1 MEALQFTAALD
12 NVPVYVWPQHVVSVR
27 TTRGDPSTNT
37 PQGTLICTTAY
48 EPDNRLV
55 VTESINIVIQLINRS
70 FPHLREAEPKA
81 ADEPGSGPKRSRTS
95 AA

>member
-55 VTESINIVIQLINRS
+55 VTESINIVVQLINRS
-70 FPHLREAEPKA
+70 YPHFRGAEPKA
-81 ADEPGSGPKRSRTS
+81 DETGSGPKRSRPS